1 MKRSHHVSFRI
12 RDQNHPQTNVR
23 PLGSG
28 VNESHF
34 TFSNFARRPTLQV
47 LWSPPSRLVRGWWSG
62 AMTSSLD
69 AAGFSGGTQG
79 ARKASTTA
87 PMHSDPWGASPA
99 APIDCAAVSV
109 SGRDGTAPAGVT
121 FCKPSLK
128 LPMAVPTQVCER
140 AHERTGGD
148 R

>member
-1 MKRSHHVSFRI
+1 MV
-12 RDQNHPQTNVR
+12 TAVAA
-23 PLGSG
+23 G
-28 VNESHF
+28 
-34 TFSNFARRPTLQV
+34 A
-47 LWSPPSRLVRGWWSG
+47 RLVVT
-62 AMTSSLD
+62 MTSSLD